1 MLNQSK
7 SNRLFKLGLLVNP
20 YAGIGGAL
28 ALKGSDGVEIRE
40 KALALGAEKKALD
53 KTRLT
58 LEHILPIKDQ
68 VQLYVASGEMGETL
82 AKDMGF
88 NYSVVYQPENTQTE
102 SQDSEATAKALLAH
116 QVDLILFAGGDGT
129 ARNVCH
135 IVGNSV
141 PVLGVPAGCKIHS
154 AVYAITPAAAGRVLE
169 QVIKGEIV
177 SVSDAEVMDI
187 DEALFRKGK
196 VNARQF
202 GEMQVPTELRY
213 IQAVKMGGK
222 ESDELVLADIAAHII
237 EIIEDNPE
245 HLFIMGSGSTVE
257 FVMQEL
263 GIENTLLGVD
273 VIKNRQ
279 LLASDVTAS
288 ELLTLTTNQ
297 SCKLVLTLI
306 GGQGHIIGRGNQQLS
321 ADFLKRLDKDN
332 ILLVATKTKLSNLS
346 GRPLIVDSGDTHVD
360 LQLSGL
366 ISIITGYHDQVLY
379 PIANL
384 NLSIKDTV

>member
-7 SNRLFKLGLLVNP
+7 PNRLFKLGLLVNP

-53 KTRLT
+53 KTRLA

-68 VQLYVASGEMGETL
+68 LQLYVASGDMGENL

-154 AVYAITPAAAGRVLE
+154 AVYAITPAAAGRVLK

-245 HLFIMGSGSTVE
+245 HLFVMGSGSTVE

-263 GIENTLLGVD
+263 GIKNTLLGVD
-273 VIKNRQ
+273 VIKNKQ

-321 ADFLKRLDKDN
+321 ADFLKCLDKDN

-360 LQLSGL
+360 HQLSGL

>member
-1 MLNQSK
+1 MSNQLK
-7 SNRLFKLGLLVNP
+7 PYRLFKLGLLVNP

-40 KALALGAEKKALD
+40 KALSMGAEKKALD
-53 KTRLT
+53 KTRLA
-58 LEHILPIKDQ
+58 LEHIESIKDL
-68 VQLYVASGEMGETL
+68 VQLYVASGDMGETL

-88 NYSVVYQPENTQTE
+88 SYSVVYQPEHAQTE
-102 SQDSEATAKALLAH
+102 SQDSEATAKALLAQ

-135 IVGNSV
+135 VVGNLV

-154 AVYAITPAAAGRVLE
+154 AVYAITPAAAGRVLK
-169 QVIKGEIV
+169 QVINGEIV
-177 SVSDAEVMDI
+177 SVSDAQVMDI
-187 DEALFRKGK
+187 DEALFRQGK

-222 ESDELVLADIAAHII
+222 ESDELVLTDIAAHIV

-245 HLFIMGSGSTVE
+245 QLFVMGSGSTVD
-257 FVMQEL
+257 FIMQEL
-263 GIENTLLGVD
+263 GIKNTLLGVD
-273 VIKNRQ
+273 VIKNKQ
-279 LLASDVTAS
+279 LIASDVTAT
-288 ELLTLTTNQ
+288 ELLALTTDQNY
-297 SCKLVLTLI
+297 KLVLTLI

-321 ADFLKRLDKDN
+321 ADFIKQLGKDN
-332 ILLVATKTKLSNLS
+332 ILLVATKTKISNLS
-346 GRPLIVDSGDTHVD
+346 GRPLIVDSGDVAAD
-360 LQLSGL
+360 QQLSGL
-366 ISIITGYHDQVLY
+366 ISVVTGYHDQVLY

-384 NLSIKDTV
+384 HSEDTV

>member
-1 MLNQSK
+1 MLNQTK
-7 SNRLFKLGLLVNP
+7 NCRLFKLGLLVNP

-28 ALKGSDGVEIRE
+28 ALKGSDGAEIRE
-40 KALALGAEKKALD
+40 KALAMGAQKKALD
-53 KTRLT
+53 KTRIT
-58 LEHILPIKDQ
+58 LEHIVSIKNQ
-68 VQLYVASGEMGETL
+68 VQLYVAAGDMGETL
-82 AKDMGF
+82 VKEMGF
-88 NYSVVYQPENTQTE
+88 NYNVVYQPKNTQTE
-102 SQDSEATAKALLAH
+102 SQDSESTAQALLAQ

-135 IVGNSV
+135 VIGSSV

-154 AVYAITPAAAGRVLE
+154 AVYAITPAAAGRVLK

-187 DEALFRKGK
+187 DEALFRQGK

-237 EIIEDNPE
+237 EIIADNPNQQ
-245 HLFIMGSGSTVE
+245 FVMGSGSTVD
-257 FVMQEL
+257 FIMQEL
-263 GIENTLLGVD
+263 GIKNTLLGVD
-273 VIKNRQ
+273 IIKNRQ
-279 LLASDVTAS
+279 LIASDVTAS
-288 ELLTLTTNQ
+288 ELLALTDNQ
-297 SCKLVLTLI
+297 NHKLVLTLI

-321 ADFLKRLDKDN
+321 SSFLAQLGKEN
-332 ILLVATKTKLSNLS
+332 ILLIATKSKISNLS
-346 GRPLIVDSGDTHVD
+346 GRPLIVDSGEVVVD
-360 LQLSGL
+360 QQLSGL

-384 NLSIKDTV
+384 YSEDTV

>member
-1 MLNQSK
+1 MLDQHK
-7 SNRLFKLGLLVNP
+7 SCRVFKLGLLINP

-40 KALALGAEKKALD
+40 KALAMGAEKKALD

-58 LEHILPIKDQ
+58 LEHIVSIKDQ
-68 VQLYVASGEMGETL
+68 VQIYVASGEMGETL
-82 AKDMGF
+82 AKTMGF
-88 NYSVVYQPENTQTE
+88 NYSVIYRPINAQTE
-102 SQDSEATAKALLAH
+102 SQDSEATAHALLAEH
-116 QVDLILFAGGDGT
+116 VDLILFAGGDGT

-135 IVGNSV
+135 VIGNSV
-141 PVLGVPAGCKIHS
+141 PVLGIPAGCKIHS
-154 AVYAITPAAAGRVLE
+154 AVYAITPAAAGRVLK

-187 DEALFRKGK
+187 DEALFRKGR

-245 HLFIMGSGSTVE
+245 HLFVMGSGSTVE
-257 FVMQEL
+257 FIMQEL
-263 GIENTLLGVD
+263 GIRNTLLGVD
-273 VIKNRQ
+273 VIKNKK
-279 LLASDVTAS
+279 LLASDVTAP
-288 ELLTLTTNQ
+288 ELLTMTAKQN
-297 SCKLVLTLI
+297 CKLVLTLI

-321 ADFLKRLDKDN
+321 ADFLKQLGKDN
-332 ILLVATKTKLSNLS
+332 ILLVATKSKLQNLS
-346 GRPLIVDSGDTHVD
+346 GRPLIVDSGDMPTD
-360 LQLSGL
+360 QQLSGL

-379 PIANL
+379 PVADLHSKEI
-384 NLSIKDTV
+384 V

>member
-1 MLNQSK
+1 MLNNAK
-7 SNRLFKLGLLVNP
+7 SRVFKLGLLINP

-40 KALALGAEKKALD
+40 QALAMGAEKKALD
-53 KTRLT
+53 KTRLA
-58 LEHILPIKDQ
+58 LEHIAPIKDQ
-68 VQLYVASGEMGETL
+68 VQLYVAAGEMGESL

-88 NYSVVYQPENTQTE
+88 SYSVVYQPQNSQTE
-102 SQDSEATAKALLAH
+102 SQDSEATAQALLAQ

-129 ARNVCH
+129 ARNICH
-135 IVGNSV
+135 VLGNSV

-154 AVYAITPAAAGRVLE
+154 AVYAITPAAAGRVLK

-177 SVSDAEVMDI
+177 SVNDAQVMDI
-187 DEALFRKGK
+187 DEALFRQGR

-202 GEMQVPTELRY
+202 GEMQVPTELKY

-245 HLFIMGSGSTVE
+245 HLFVMGSGSTVE
-257 FVMQEL
+257 FIMQEL
-263 GIENTLLGVD
+263 DIENTLLGVD
-273 VIKNRQ
+273 VIKNKQ
-279 LLASDVTAS
+279 LIASDVTAR
-288 ELLTLTTNQ
+288 ELLALTANQ

-321 ADFLKRLDKDN
+321 ADFFKQLGKEN
-332 ILLVATKTKLSNLS
+332 VLLVATKSKISNLS
-346 GRPLIVDSGDTHVD
+346 GRPLIVDSGDTAVD
-360 LQLSGL
+360 MQMSGL
-366 ISIITGYHDQVLY
+366 VSVITGYHDQVLY

-384 NLSIKDTV
+384 YSKEAV